1 MLIVD
6 TTCKNCNYYSFGIGL
21 ASNQKTKDFKL
32 MFESIKEGLRNIF
45 QYVYRP
51 SILQADAAEAITKGF
66 EQAFHCKDDSKY
78 IQNN

>member
-1 MLIVD
+1 
-6 TTCKNCNYYSFGIGL
+6 
-21 ASNQKTKDFKL
+21 